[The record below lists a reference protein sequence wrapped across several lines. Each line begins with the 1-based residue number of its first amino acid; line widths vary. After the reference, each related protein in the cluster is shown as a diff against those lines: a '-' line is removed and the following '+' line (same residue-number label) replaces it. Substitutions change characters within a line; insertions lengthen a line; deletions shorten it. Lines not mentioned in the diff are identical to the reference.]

1 LVYLTALQALDKAKP
16 LHPNQRILI
25 LGASGAVGQFGI
37 QLAKVIYNL
46 HVTAVS
52 SKENFELVKSL
63 GADEVWDYAN
73 GAIGLERDFQ
83 DRKFDIIFDVIGGD
97 LLDSSAKVLVEGGVI
112 THIMNRGTNGADLK
126 YKESA
131 ANGTGPKFETTLVQP
146 NGEDLQKAAE
156 LFDSGKLTIKIAKE
170 FALDEAGAG
179 AAHDLVID
187 GHAGGKVILII

>member
-1 LVYLTALQALDKAKP
+1 MHKT
-16 LHPNQRILI
+16 NIW
-25 LGASGAVGQFGI
+25 
-37 QLAKVIYNL
+37 NL
-46 HVTAVS
+46 EV
-52 SKENFELVKSL
+52 NFFEKRHIKSL

-73 GAIGLERDFQ
+73 GAVGLERDFQ
-83 DRKFDIIFDVIGGD
+83 DRKFDIVFDVIGGE
-97 LLDSSAKVLVEGGVI
+97 LLDSSVKLLVDGGVI

-131 ANGTGPKFETTLVQP
+131 ANGTGPTFETTLVQP

-156 LFDSGKLTIKIAKE
+156 LFDSVPPRLTIKIAKE
-170 FALDEAGAG
+170 FPLDAAG